1 MQKLPLESLDHVLE
15 QIVTQAQALPTTR
28 LPLTRALES
37 VIAHDVTSPIDVPAF
52 TNSAMDGYGISYA
65 QIEHLS
71 TQTPFTVIGRS
82 LAGHPYTGRA
92 LECYRCIQIMTGAAL
107 PSCVDTVIPFRL
119 VRQQGD
125 TILIS
130 PDSIK
135 AHANVRTQGEEIH
148 KDRIVLS
155 KGTRLTPYHIGLLAS
170 LGIAK
175 ITVYQKPNIAIFST
189 GDELQELGHPL
200 QAGQIYNVNG
210 YALTAYFQ
218 KLGYT
223 VLNLGILPDRPEAI
237 QAALENTHADIFIT
251 SGGVGQGTRDYL
263 SQSLAKH
270 YHWKHVH
277 IAMRPGKPLV
287 FGRFI
292 TQNQY
297 KYFFGLPGNPIAAM
311 LSAQTFIEPLLQQLR
326 QETTTEQIFQARLT
340 HHIKHRP
347 GRTEFVRGTLSMHED
362 TLVFT
367 PYKNQGSA
375 MFTSMTRSNAIATIT
390 PDKENLQA
398 GDFVRVHLL

>member
-1 MQKLPLESLDHVLE
+1 MQKLPLETLDHVLE
-15 QIVTQAQALPTTR
+15 QIITQAQALSTTR
-28 LPLTRALES
+28 LPLTRALDT

-52 TNSAMDGYGISYA
+52 TNSAMDGYGVSYT
-65 QIEHLS
+65 QIEHLC
-71 TQTPFTVIGRS
+71 TPTPFTIIGRS
-82 LAGHPYTGRA
+82 LAGHPYTGRT
-92 LECYRCIQIMTGAAL
+92 LTSHRCIQIMTGAAL

-119 VRQQGD
+119 VRQQGN
-125 TILIS
+125 TILIF

-148 KDRIVLS
+148 KGRVVLS

-175 ITVYQKPNIAIFST
+175 ITVYQKPSIAIFST
-189 GDELQELGHPL
+189 GDELQDLGQPL
-200 QAGQIYNVNG
+200 QDGQIYNVNG

-218 KLGYT
+218 KLGYN
-223 VLNLGILPDRPEAI
+223 VVNLGILPDRPEAI
-237 QAALENTHADIFIT
+237 QSALENTQADIFIT
-251 SGGVGQGTRDYL
+251 SGGVGQGNRDYL

-311 LSAQTFIEPLLQQLR
+311 LSAQTFIKPLLQQLR
-326 QETTTEQIFQARLT
+326 QETTTDIAFQAQLT
-340 HHIKHRP
+340 HHIKHRF
-347 GRTEFVRGTLSMHED
+347 GRTEFVRGTLSMHENI
-362 TLVFT
+362 LVFT

-375 MFTSMTRSNAIATIT
+375 MFTSMTRSNAIATIP
-390 PDKENLQA
+390 PDVENLQT
-398 GDFVRVHLL
+398 GDFICVRLL